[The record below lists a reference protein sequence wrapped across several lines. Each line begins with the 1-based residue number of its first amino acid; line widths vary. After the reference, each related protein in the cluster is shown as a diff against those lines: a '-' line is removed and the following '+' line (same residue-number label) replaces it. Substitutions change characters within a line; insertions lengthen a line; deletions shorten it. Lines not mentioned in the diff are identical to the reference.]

1 MKCIVLAG
9 GAGNRLWPLSRKNY
23 PKQFVNLKNG
33 HSLFQE
39 TIVRNM
45 PFCDE
50 FWIFTSAAY
59 RTIVEGQLQPIQGV
73 MYRCFCEEEPHK
85 TAPVLALAALLAQS
99 EEDLLVVSTDNLI
112 EGDYKTAIAQARAI
126 AVQGKMAC
134 LGVAP
139 SSCNPGYGFLGQM
152 PGGGMEYRAPQST
165 EEAHSLM
172 AGGWLWDTGILLGRA
187 GTFVQEMRNAIHP
200 ILNIKQEDTDAE

>member
-126 AVQGKMAC
+126 AVSCADRNRDYAVRANASHIRAIADLLLGTNRPIMTCQGNTM
-134 LGVAP
+134 
-139 SSCNPGYGFLGQM
+139 
-152 PGGGMEYRAPQST
+152 
-165 EEAHSLM
+165 
-172 AGGWLWDTGILLGRA
+172 DTGLRRYDGGVWLGPYF
-187 GTFVQEMRNAIHP
+187 TNIVQQWA
-200 ILNIKQEDTDAE
+200 

>member
-139 SSCNPGYGFLGQM
+139 SSCNPGYGFHEL
-152 PGGGMEYRAPQST
+152 
-165 EEAHSLM
+165 
-172 AGGWLWDTGILLGRA
+172 
-187 GTFVQEMRNAIHP
+187 VN
-200 ILNIKQEDTDAE
+200 

>member
-85 TAPVLALAALLAQS
+85 
-99 EEDLLVVSTDNLI
+99 N
-112 EGDYKTAIAQARAI
+112 RAG
-126 AVQGKMAC
+126 AG
-134 LGVAP
+134 
-139 SSCNPGYGFLGQM
+139 
-152 PGGGMEYRAPQST
+152 
-165 EEAHSLM
+165 
-172 AGGWLWDTGILLGRA
+172 AGGPAGPKRGRSF
-187 GTFVQEMRNAIHP
+187 GGFHR
-200 ILNIKQEDTDAE
+200 

>member
-73 MYRCFCEEEPHK
+73 MYRCFCEE
-85 TAPVLALAALLAQS
+85 
-99 EEDLLVVSTDNLI
+99 
-112 EGDYKTAIAQARAI
+112 
-126 AVQGKMAC
+126 
-134 LGVAP
+134 
-139 SSCNPGYGFLGQM
+139 
-152 PGGGMEYRAPQST
+152 
-165 EEAHSLM
+165 
-172 AGGWLWDTGILLGRA
+172 
-187 GTFVQEMRNAIHP
+187 
-200 ILNIKQEDTDAE
+200 